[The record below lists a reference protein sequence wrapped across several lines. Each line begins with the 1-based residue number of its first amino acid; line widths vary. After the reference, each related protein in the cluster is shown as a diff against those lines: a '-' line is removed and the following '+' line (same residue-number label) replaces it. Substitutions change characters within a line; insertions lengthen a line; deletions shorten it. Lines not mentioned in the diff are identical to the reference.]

1 MNTVIIVLGVSF
13 VGLLFIGVPIGISIG
28 LSATFGMLAS
38 GMSLQYLGRVLY
50 QGLDS
55 YTLIAVPMF
64 ILAGSLME
72 KTGLTAKLIDLAK
85 SIVGQATGGLAFVAI
100 ITCVF
105 FAAISGSGAATTAA
119 VGSML
124 IPAMI
129 KDGYKPSFAGAVCAC
144 SGGIGV
150 VIPPSLLFIMYGI
163 IAEVSITRLFIAG
176 VFPGLLLGLFL
187 YVPVFLISKKRNY
200 KSTIEKF
207 SFRYFLRSLYE
218 AKWALISPVI
228 VLGGIYG
235 GIFTVTEASIIA
247 VLYPVVVATFITRQM
262 SWAKLNSA
270 LFYAGKICGTV
281 FMILVM
287 GQLFG
292 RILSLN
298 QIPQIISRF
307 LIASSLPPNLLLLLI
322 LVFLIFIGM
331 WMETFTQIIILT
343 PLLLPVVVSLGI
355 HPIQFGVMLVVAC
368 EIGFETPP
376 LGVNLFV
383 AGEIADTTIEDI
395 SKESLPF
402 VLAEFAA
409 LVAVTFIPQ
418 LSLFLPSL
426 L

>member
-1 MNTVIIVLGVSF
+1 M
-13 VGLLFIGVPIGISIG
+13 
-28 LSATFGMLAS
+28 
-38 GMSLQYLGRVLY
+38 
-50 QGLDS
+50 
-55 YTLIAVPMF
+55 
-64 ILAGSLME
+64 
-72 KTGLTAKLIDLAK
+72 K
-85 SIVGQATGGLAFVAI
+85 S
-100 ITCVF
+100 
-105 FAAISGSGAATTAA
+105 
-119 VGSML
+119 
-124 IPAMI
+124 
-129 KDGYKPSFAGAVCAC
+129 
-144 SGGIGV
+144 
-150 VIPPSLLFIMYGI
+150 
-163 IAEVSITRLFIAG
+163 R
-176 VFPGLLLGLFL
+176 
-187 YVPVFLISKKRNY
+187 
-200 KSTIEKF
+200 
-207 SFRYFLRSLYE
+207 
-218 AKWALISPVI
+218 
-228 VLGGIYG
+228 LGGIYG

>member
-13 VGLLFIGVPIGISIG
+13 VGLLLIGVPIGISIG

-129 KDGYKPSFAGAVCAC
+129 KDGYKPGFAGAVCAC

-187 YVPVFLISKKRNY
+187 YVPVFLISRKRNY
-200 KSTIEKF
+200 KSTIDKF
-207 SFRYFLRSLYE
+207 SFRHFLRSLYE
-218 AKWALISPVI
+218 AKWAIISPVI

-247 VLYPVVVATFITRQM
+247 VLYPAVVATFITRQM

-322 LVFLIFIGM
+322 LLFLIFIGM

-343 PLLLPVVVSLGI
+343 PLLLPVVMSLGI

-395 SKESLPF
+395 SKEALPF

-409 LVAVTFIPQ
+409 LLAVTYIPQ

-426 L
+426 I